1 MSIIER
7 IRTGDKDLIKSLYLD
22 NRLKFA
28 KWAHKNFIIS
38 IQDIEDIWQDT
49 IIIFAENV
57 NNGKLKVLNS
67 NVTTYLF
74 GIGRNLIYKKL
85 EKDRRVE
92 LPGDLQETP
101 YLIEEIT
108 NLETG
113 PDKADVDLIS
123 AMDKLGAPCK
133 EMLIKRF
140 YDKLTTEEMMKM
152 YNFSSKNVVSVSLSR
167 CLSRLRNILKEK
179 M

>member
-7 IRTGDKDLIKSLYLD
+7 IRAGEKDLIESLYLD
-22 NRLKFA
+22 NRVKFS
-28 KWAHKNFIIS
+28 KWAHKNFVIS
-38 IQDIEDIWQDT
+38 MQDIEDIWQDS
-49 IIIFAENV
+49 IIIFVENV
-57 NNGKLKVLNS
+57 NNGKLLVLNS

-85 EKDRRVE
+85 EKDKRVE
-92 LPGDLQETP
+92 LPGDFQETP

-108 NLETG
+108 NLEAG
-113 PDKADVDLIS
+113 PDKADADLIV
-123 AMDKLGAPCK
+123 AMDKLGAPCR
-133 EMLIKRF
+133 EMLIKRY
-140 YDKLTTEEMMKM
+140 YDKLSTEEMMKM
-152 YNFSSKNVVSVSLSR
+152 YSFSNKNVASVSLSR